1 MSKKDLPIIF
11 VLDMD
16 KCIVGN
22 TDYLSLYSQLV
33 DDFIFLNCKHK
44 KLSQEICSKID
55 KDIWKKDIPPY
66 FFRPYLKE
74 FIEEIRK
81 IFPTSEFFIFS
92 SGTRMYVNEFIPLV
106 EEFIDF
112 KFNRPLLTR
121 DDTTTSVS
129 NYIVKE
135 IKGFMEQFLKTIKS
149 KYPKVDLISS
159 QDFIYDNRLIIIDDI
174 PEFWLDNPK
183 LVKCSPYEY
192 SPIPIIDSQ
201 VLKLIKDNKEVI
213 TYINKSKNNL
223 LPPNFKQASPD
234 YIYEDFLMDYH
245 IFQSQLLRS
254 NYYKNKEAMKDE
266 FFKNLLTSLK
276 PRAKLAKPFTPEFI
290 KTLNK
295 N

>member
-22 TDYLSLYSQLV
+22 TDYLSSYSHLV
-33 DDFIFLNCKHK
+33 NDFIFLNCKHK

-92 SGTRMYVNEFIPLV
+92 AGTMNYVNKFIPIV

-112 KFNRPLLTR
+112 KFHRPLLTR
-121 DDTTTSVS
+121 DDITLSV
-129 NYIVKE
+129 NHKLAKE
-135 IKGFMEQFLKTIKS
+135 VRGFMEQFLKTIKS
-149 KYPKVDLISS
+149 KYPKIDLIAN

-174 PEFWLDNPK
+174 PEFWNDNPK

-192 SPIPIIDSQ
+192 SPIPIIDNQ
-201 VLKLIKDNKEVI
+201 ILKLIKDNQELI
-213 TYINKSKNNL
+213 TYVDKSNDYI
-223 LPPNFKQASPD
+223 LPETFKSSSQD
-234 YIYEDFLMDYH
+234 YIYEDFYMDYH
-245 IFQSQLLRS
+245 IFQSQLFRS
-254 NYYKNKEAMKDE
+254 NYYINKEAMKDE